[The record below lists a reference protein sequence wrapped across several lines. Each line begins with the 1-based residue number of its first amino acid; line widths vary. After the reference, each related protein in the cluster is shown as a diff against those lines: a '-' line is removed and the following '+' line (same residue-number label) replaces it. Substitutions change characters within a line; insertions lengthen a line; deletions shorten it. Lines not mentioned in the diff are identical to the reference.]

1 MEPSL
6 QLPAFQPG
14 ATSGVFS
21 TAPPVT
27 AEYCPRSPPVPA
39 PTWSNEGVT
48 SLFAK
53 KDPLQSMG
61 GIFCQTSKEV
71 LLALNGD
78 QADANAT
85 STANAS
91 KYRREYECAR
101 QDCWRLLDSKQLS
114 PTALEKETYR
124 LWLAKKI
131 YLSSPPVFTY
141 ETRTL
146 RERNLDAS
154 I

>member
-1 MEPSL
+1 
-6 QLPAFQPG
+6 
-14 ATSGVFS
+14 
-21 TAPPVT
+21 
-27 AEYCPRSPPVPA
+27 
-39 PTWSNEGVT
+39 
-48 SLFAK
+48 
-53 KDPLQSMG
+53 MG
-61 GIFCQTSKEV
+61 GLFCQTSEEV
-71 LLALNGD
+71 LLSLTAA
-78 QADANAT
+78 QADANAAAA
-85 STANAS
+85 ANTI

-124 LWLAKKI
+124 LWLAKKN